1 MATTSTV
8 PAPPDHGPSGL
19 RRRGRFSRGRRPA
32 KGAGWAR
39 KHGPGR
45 GGWHLDFRQVVRG
58 TGKTLIAAGVL
69 IFLFVA
75 YELWGTGFAQRR
87 DQKALK
93 SQFNKTLTAPTT
105 VPGAGAP
112 PDTIT
117 SPADDAV
124 GVIQIS
130 KIGVDQAV
138 VEGVGVEDLKK
149 GPGHYP
155 GTPLP
160 GEAGNAA
167 IAGHRTTYGAPFNRL
182 DELKQGDPITVR
194 TRAGTFRYE
203 VSESKVVSPEEVS
216 VLDPTPDNRLTL
228 TTCNPKYSA
237 AERLII
243 VATLTGPLAPVSAPT
258 AAPAAPVDRNALA
271 GLSGKAAAKGPAI
284 AWGLLAALI
293 WILAWAAGHWWR
305 RWPAYLIATPVFLIV
320 LFVFFENFSR
330 LLPAN
335 V

>member
-1 MATTSTV
+1 
-8 PAPPDHGPSGL
+8 
-19 RRRGRFSRGRRPA
+19 
-32 KGAGWAR
+32 
-39 KHGPGR
+39 
-45 GGWHLDFRQVVRG
+45 
-58 TGKTLIAAGVL
+58 
-69 IFLFVA
+69 LFVA

-93 SQFNKTLTAPTT
+93 SQFDKITTPTT
-105 VPGAGAP
+105 VAGAAAP
-112 PDTIT
+112 PDTVPA
-117 SPADDAV
+117 PADGAI
-124 GVIQIS
+124 GVIQIP

-182 DELKQGDPITVR
+182 DELKNGDSITVR

-203 VSESKVVSPEEVS
+203 VSSSSIVSPSEVS

-237 AERLII
+237 AQRLII
-243 VATLTGPLAPVSAPT
+243 VASLAGPVAPVVEPPIG
-258 AAPAAPVDRNALA
+258 APAAPPRDGKALA
-271 GLSGKAAAKGPAI
+271 GLSGKSTAKGPAI
-284 AWGLLAALI
+284 VWGLLAAAI
-293 WILAWAAGHWWR
+293 WFLAWAAGHWWR
-305 RWPAYLIATPVFLIV
+305 RWPAYLLATPVFLVV
-320 LFVFFENFSR
+320 LFIFFENFSR

>member
-1 MATTSTV
+1 MSTTSTV
-8 PAPPDHGPSGL
+8 PARHDHGPSGL
-19 RRRGRFSRGRRPA
+19 RTRGRFPRGASRRS
-32 KGAGWAR
+32 
-39 KHGPGR
+39 GR
-45 GGWHLDFRQVVRG
+45 GGSPLDFRKVVRG
-58 TGKTLIAAGVL
+58 IGKTLIACGVL

-93 SQFNKTLTAPTT
+93 NQFNKVTTPTT
-105 VPGAGAP
+105 VGSAAP
-112 PDTIT
+112 PDTVAA
-117 SPADDAV
+117 PADGAI
-124 GVIQIS
+124 GVIQIPN
-130 KIGVDQAV
+130 IGVDQAV

-160 GEAGNAA
+160 GEAGNSA

-182 DELKQGDPITVR
+182 DELKNGDPITVR

-203 VSESKVVSPEEVS
+203 VSSSKVVSPSEVS
-216 VLDPTPDNRLTL
+216 VLAPTPDNRLTL

-237 AERLII
+237 AQRLII
-243 VATLTGPLAPVSAPT
+243 VAALIG
-258 AAPAAPVDRNALA
+258 PAAPPVEAPIGGPAAPPSDGTALA
-271 GLSGKAAAKGPAI
+271 GLSGKAAPKGPAI
-284 AWGLLAALI
+284 AWGLLAAAI
-293 WILAWAAGHWWR
+293 WFLAWAAGHWWR
-305 RWPAYLIATPVFLIV
+305 RWPAYLLATPVFLIV

>member
-1 MATTSTV
+1 M
-8 PAPPDHGPSGL
+8 
-19 RRRGRFSRGRRPA
+19 
-32 KGAGWAR
+32 
-39 KHGPGR
+39 
-45 GGWHLDFRQVVRG
+45 
-58 TGKTLIAAGVL
+58 GKTLIAAGVL

-93 SQFNKTLTAPTT
+93 SQFDKITTPTT
-105 VPGAGAP
+105 VAGAP
-112 PDTIT
+112 PDTVPA
-117 SPADDAV
+117 PADGAI
-124 GVIQIS
+124 GVIRIP

-155 GTPLP
+155 GTPMP
-160 GEAGNAA
+160 GEAGNSA

-182 DELKQGDPITVR
+182 DELKNGDSITVR

-203 VSESKVVSPEEVS
+203 VSSSSVVSPNEVS

-237 AERLII
+237 AQRLII
-243 VATLTGPLAPVSAPT
+243 VANLAGPAAAAAEPPIG
-258 AAPAAPVDRNALA
+258 APAAPPRDGNALA
-271 GLSGKAAAKGPAI
+271 GLSGKSAPKGPAI
-284 AWGLLAALI
+284 AWGALAAAI
-293 WILAWAAGHWWR
+293 WILAWVAGHWWR
-305 RWPAYLIATPVFLIV
+305 RWPAYLVATPVFLVV
-320 LFVFFENFSR
+320 LFIFFENFSR

>member
-1 MATTSTV
+1 MRPMATTSTV
-8 PAPPDHGPSGL
+8 PALHDRGPSGL
-19 RRRGRFSRGRRPA
+19 RRRGRFSPAKRRPPGRR
-32 KGAGWAR
+32 K
-39 KHGPGR
+39 
-45 GGWHLDFRQVVRG
+45 WHVDFRQIVRG

-87 DQKALK
+87 DQKDLK
-93 SQFNKTLTAPTT
+93 SKFNQAISTPTT
-105 VPGAGAP
+105 LPGSVAP

-117 SPADDAV
+117 PPAADAV
-124 GVIQIS
+124 GVIQIP
-130 KIGVDQAV
+130 KLGVDQAV

-182 DELKQGDPITVR
+182 DELKPGDPITVR

-203 VSESKVVSPEEVS
+203 VSESKVVSPDEVS

-243 VATLTGPLAPVSAPT
+243 VASLTGPLAPVSATP
-258 AAPAAPVDRNALA
+258 AAPAAPAAAPDRNALA
-271 GLSGKAAAKGPAI
+271 GLSGKSAAKGPAI
-284 AWGLLAALI
+284 AWGALCALI
-293 WILAWAAGHWWR
+293 WLLAWCAGHWWR

>member
-1 MATTSTV
+1 MASTSTV
-8 PAPPDHGPSGL
+8 PARQDRGPSGL
-19 RRRGRFSRGRRPA
+19 RRRGRFPQRNRRRSGRRR
-32 KGAGWAR
+32 WDI
-39 KHGPGR
+39 
-45 GGWHLDFRQVVRG
+45 DFRKVVRG

-87 DQKALK
+87 DQKSLK
-93 SQFNKTLTAPTT
+93 SKFNQSLTTSTT
-105 VPGAGAP
+105 VPAAGVP

-117 SPADDAV
+117 APADDAV
-124 GVIQIS
+124 GVIQIP

-160 GEAGNAA
+160 GEPGNAA

-182 DELKQGDPITVR
+182 DELKRGDPISVR

-203 VSESKVVSPEEVS
+203 VSDSSVVSPDQVS
-216 VLDPTPDNRLTL
+216 VLDPTPDNRITL

-243 VATLTGPLAPVSAPT
+243 TATLASPPAPVVEAPKSPP
-258 AAPAAPVDRNALA
+258 PADGNALA

-293 WILAWAAGHWWR
+293 WFLAWCAGHWWR

>member
-1 MATTSTV
+1 MSTTSTV
-8 PAPPDHGPSGL
+8 PARHDRGPSGL
-19 RRRGRFSRGRRPA
+19 RRRGRFSPARRRPPGRR
-32 KGAGWAR
+32 
-39 KHGPGR
+39 
-45 GGWHLDFRQVVRG
+45 GWHVDFRKIVRG

-87 DQKALK
+87 DQKNLK
-93 SQFNKTLTAPTT
+93 SQFNRALTAPTT
-105 VPGAGAP
+105 VPGAP

-117 SPADDAV
+117 APADDAV
-124 GVIQIS
+124 GVIQIP

-160 GEAGNAA
+160 GEAGNSA

-203 VSESKVVSPEEVS
+203 VSTSTVVSPDEVS

-243 VATLTGPLAPVSAPT
+243 VASLAGPLAPPSSPS
-258 AAPAAPVDRNALA
+258 APAAPPPDRSALA
-271 GLSGKAAAKGPAI
+271 GLSGKSAAKGPAI
-284 AWGLLAALI
+284 AWGLLCALI
-293 WILAWAAGHWWR
+293 WALAWAAGHWWR

>member
-1 MATTSTV
+1 MTTTSTV
-8 PAPPDHGPSGL
+8 PARHGRGPSGL
-19 RRRGRFSRGRRPA
+19 RRRGRFSGVKRGRPGR
-32 KGAGWAR
+32 
-39 KHGPGR
+39 PGR
-45 GGWHLDFRQVVRG
+45 GTWHVDFRKIVRG

-93 SQFNKTLTAPTT
+93 SQFDRVTTPTT
-105 VPGAGAP
+105 VGNAAP
-112 PDTIT
+112 PDTVAA
-117 SPADDAV
+117 PADDAI
-124 GVIQIS
+124 GVIQIP

-194 TRAGTFRYE
+194 TRAGIFRYE
-203 VSESKVVSPEEVS
+203 VSESSVVSPDQVS
-216 VLDPTPDNRLTL
+216 VLDPTPDNRITL

-243 VATLTGPLAPVSAPT
+243 VAVLTGPLAPVSAQRP
-258 AAPAAPVDRNALA
+258 APAPPPDGNALA
-271 GLSGKAAAKGPAI
+271 GLSGKSAPKGPAI
-284 AWGLLAALI
+284 AWGLLAAAI

>member
-1 MATTSTV
+1 M
-8 PAPPDHGPSGL
+8 
-19 RRRGRFSRGRRPA
+19 
-32 KGAGWAR
+32 
-39 KHGPGR
+39 
-45 GGWHLDFRQVVRG
+45 RG

-93 SQFNKTLTAPTT
+93 SQFNKTLTTTPTT
-105 VPGAGAP
+105 VGSAAP
-112 PDTIT
+112 PDTVAA
-117 SPADDAV
+117 PADGAL
-124 GVIQIS
+124 GVIQIP

-138 VEGVGVEDLKK
+138 VDGVGVDDLKK

-167 IAGHRTTYGAPFNRL
+167 IAGHRTTYGAPFNRV
-182 DELKQGDPITVR
+182 DELKHGDSITVR

-203 VSESKVVSPEEVS
+203 VSDSSVVSPDQVS

-243 VATLTGPLAPVSAPT
+243 VATLAGPLAPVAPPSVG
-258 AAPAAPVDRNALA
+258 PAAPPPDRSALA
-271 GLSGKAAAKGPAI
+271 GLSGKSAAKGPAI
-284 AWGLLAALI
+284 AWGVLCALI
-293 WILAWAAGHWWR
+293 WVLAWAAGHWWR
-305 RWPAYLIATPVFLIV
+305 RWPAYLIVTPIFLIV

>member
-1 MATTSTV
+1 MSTTSTV
-8 PAPPDHGPSGL
+8 PARHDHGPSGL
-19 RRRGRFSRGRRPA
+19 RTRGRFPRGASRRS
-32 KGAGWAR
+32 
-39 KHGPGR
+39 GR
-45 GGWHLDFRQVVRG
+45 GGSPLDFRKVVRG
-58 TGKTLIAAGVL
+58 IGKTLIACGVL

-93 SQFNKTLTAPTT
+93 NQFNKVTTPTT
-105 VPGAGAP
+105 VGSAAP
-112 PDTIT
+112 PDTVAA
-117 SPADDAV
+117 PADGAI
-124 GVIQIS
+124 GVIQIPN
-130 KIGVDQAV
+130 IGVDQAV

-160 GEAGNAA
+160 GEAGNSA

-182 DELKQGDPITVR
+182 DELKNGDPITVR

-203 VSESKVVSPEEVS
+203 VSDSSVVSPDQVS
-216 VLDPTPDNRLTL
+216 VLDPTPDNRITL

-243 VATLTGPLAPVSAPT
+243 TATLASP
-258 AAPAAPVDRNALA
+258 PAAVSEAPKAPPAADRNALA
-271 GLSGKAAAKGPAI
+271 GLSGKSAAKGPAI
-284 AWGLLAALI
+284 AWGALAALI
-293 WILAWAAGHWWR
+293 WILAWCAGHWWR
-305 RWPAYLIATPVFLIV
+305 RWPAYLIASPVFLIV